1 MCSRSLLFLCLHL
14 FVSPPCSCY
23 FRIHLTRVTVNMSW
37 ITKTC
42 PVLLSPSVYNGRDNL
57 TTEKLF
63 GKMGQYNSIVT
74 ALYWKQPSWEGSPSL
89 SVSLIFSHSL
99 FPSSLALSLAH
110 SSSFFQFPSSLLS
123 LLISSK
129 QPLRSQRV
137 VLLEL
142 SMSVHLCMSVRSS
155 QVGLWDPL
163 YYIDISSCRVCS

>member
-89 SVSLIFSHSL
+89 SLSH
-99 FPSSLALSLAH
+99 F
-110 SSSFFQFPSSLLS
+110 
-123 LLISSK
+123 
-129 QPLRSQRV
+129 QPLTVSFQSCSFTRSFK
-137 VLLEL
+137 LFL
-142 SMSVHLCMSVRSS
+142 SIPIIPSFI
-155 QVGLWDPL
+155 
-163 YYIDISSCRVCS
+163 ID